1 MALLAV
7 ILWASALGPLAAG
20 HLYAMKRCPNPTP
33 VESFD
38 QSRVLGMWKVEWAV
52 KTTSSCMEFE
62 FKEEGDAFKVYE
74 FKELSASEKAGVE
87 IKYGSVGTLTRTGT
101 PGFYKASYSTSK
113 ISGRFVILDTDYES
127 YLVVLH
133 CMQLGPLGSRRTI
146 YVLSKGGTPISSAVL
161 DQVKG
166 RLPNLGMRSEQL
178 AQVSHENCVSRE
190 TADIDL
196 TGTVDTGDIVDAA
209 KKVISLGGSVA
220 KLFEVISMLG

>member
-62 FKEEGDAFKVYE
+62 FKEEGDTFKVYE

-166 RLPNLGMRSEQL
+166 RLPN
-178 AQVSHENCVSRE
+178 RE
-190 TADIDL
+190 DAVGAARAADIDL

-209 KKVISLGGSVA
+209 KKVISLGGSIA